1 MPAYEE
7 LLKKYAKRRKDTV
20 MDSVAAGLSYADN
33 VAVDFGLLEE
43 SGLIDSLSIAA
54 PFAVIA
60 VTEQMKVILGK
71 KTGRAGLGDA
81 VQRIVK
87 TGAAMGVGA
96 LAGLAGGPVAA
107 IPASM
112 GTRALLA
119 ASVLLP
125 TLSLVCAALSA
136 RRTGCALAM
145 PAAIEKGETAL
156 LRCRVVGSRLLPGCA
171 VFCDL
176 AIENPLTGEA
186 RTEALRA
193 AGSEFTLPLTAA
205 TCGQLRATVT
215 RAAVEDWFGL
225 GRFPVATLDR
235 ASALV
240 TPPRAE
246 EPDAPAFDAGQ
257 GESAGGGPRGAEPDA
272 DIRDYVPG
280 DPVRLIHWKL
290 SAKLDRTLIREARA
304 SGGSGLFLMLETA
317 RADCPPRAMDAAAVG
332 FFALSG
338 ALAEAGIA
346 HSACWYDHDSEE
358 LRWLEVKDLADWDI
372 AEMSWLEASLPA
384 TLSTM

>member
-1 MPAYEE
+1 MRRNRLGWAAW
-7 LLKKYAKRRKDTV
+7 LL
-20 MDSVAAGLSYADN
+20 AA
-33 VAVDFGLLEE
+33 
-43 SGLIDSLSIAA
+43 AA
-54 PFAVIA
+54 LYFFENNA
-60 VTEQMKVILGK
+60 
-71 KTGRAGLGDA
+71 
-81 VQRIVK
+81 
-87 TGAAMGVGA
+87 
-96 LAGLAGGPVAA
+96 
-107 IPASM
+107 

-215 RAAVEDWFGL
+215 RAAVGDWFGL
-225 GRFPVATLDR
+225 GRFPVAMLDR

-290 SAKLDRTLIREARA
+290 SAKLDRTLIREART
-304 SGGSGLFLMLETA
+304 SVGSGLFLMLETA
-317 RADCPPRAMDAAAVG
+317 RADCSPRAMDAAAAG
-332 FFALSG
+332 FLTLSG
-338 ALAEAGIA
+338 ELAEAGIA

-358 LRWLEVKDLADWDI
+358 LRWLEVKNLADWEKMR
-372 AEMSWLEASLPA
+372 AEALRAASAPSGAGVAWRFADAYPYVRPGRTLLFSPRGDADVSPLPVDSVTLLLPA
-384 TLSTM
+384 DAPDAGATGAAEVVRLRVDAAREGESA